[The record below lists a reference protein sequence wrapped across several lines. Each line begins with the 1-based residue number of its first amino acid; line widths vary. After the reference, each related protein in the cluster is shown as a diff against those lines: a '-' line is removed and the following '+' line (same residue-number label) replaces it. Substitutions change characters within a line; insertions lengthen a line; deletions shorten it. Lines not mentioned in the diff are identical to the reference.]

1 MTAPQNPTPEQPGY
15 QPPPTEGAAQPPA
28 GATPPPQGYYPP
40 AGQPQAYP
48 PAGQPQTYPPAGQPQ
63 TYPPAGAA
71 QPGPYPPAGYQP
83 AAPGAYQTPPG
94 ALQPG
99 GPAPTGSNKK
109 GLAIGLIL
117 RIGIPVAL
125 VLIGVIWALFQFNVE
140 DAKVGDCLVQDGT
153 DSVKAVKC
161 DDPSA
166 KYQVVRI
173 FEDQKEPTDFTNPCN
188 DIADAD
194 ASYWEGKQ
202 GSTGRILCLK
212 KL

>member
-1 MTAPQNPTPEQPGY
+1 MTTPQNPTPEQPGF
-15 QPPPTEGAAQPPA
+15 QPPSTEGAAQPPA
-28 GATPPPQGYYPP
+28 GATPQPQGYYPP
-40 AGQPQAYP
+40 AGVPQAYP
-48 PAGQPQTYPPAGQPQ
+48 SAGAPPAG
-63 TYPPAGAA
+63 
-71 QPGPYPPAGYQP
+71 PYPAAGYQP

-94 ALQPG
+94 AFQPG
-99 GPAPTGSNKK
+99 GPAPAGSNKK
-109 GLAIGLIL
+109 GLAIGLLL

-125 VLIGVIWALFQFNVE
+125 VLIGVIWALFQFHVE

-166 KYQVVRI
+166 KYQVVQI
-173 FEDQKEPTDFTNPCN
+173 FEDQKEPSDFTNPCN
-188 DIADAD
+188 DIANAD

-202 GSTGRILCLK
+202 GSTGRVLCLK

>member
-1 MTAPQNPTPEQPGY
+1 MTAPQNPTPEPPGY

-48 PAGQPQTYPPAGQPQ
+48 PAG
-63 TYPPAGAA
+63 AA

-83 AAPGAYQTPPG
+83 AAPGAYQMPPG
-94 ALQPG
+94 AFQPG

>member
-1 MTAPQNPTPEQPGY
+1 MTTPQNPTPEQPGF
-15 QPPPTEGAAQPPA
+15 QPPSAEGAAQPPA
-28 GATPPPQGYYPP
+28 GATPQPQGYYPP
-40 AGQPQAYP
+40 AGVPQAYP
-48 PAGQPQTYPPAGQPQ
+48 SAGAPPAG
-63 TYPPAGAA
+63 
-71 QPGPYPPAGYQP
+71 PYPAAGYQP

-94 ALQPG
+94 AFQPG

-109 GLAIGLIL
+109 GLAIGLLL

-125 VLIGVIWALFQFNVE
+125 VLIGVIWALFQFHVE

-166 KYQVVRI
+166 KYQVVQI
-173 FEDQKEPTDFTNPCN
+173 FEDQKEPSDFTNPCN
-188 DIADAD
+188 DIANAD

-202 GSTGRILCLK
+202 GSTGRVLCLK

>member
-1 MTAPQNPTPEQPGY
+1 MTTPQNPTPEQPGF
-15 QPPPTEGAAQPPA
+15 QPPSAEGAAQPPA
-28 GATPPPQGYYPP
+28 GATPQPQGYYPP
-40 AGQPQAYP
+40 AGAPQAYP
-48 PAGQPQTYPPAGQPQ
+48 PAGAPQV
-63 TYPPAGAA
+63 YPPAGAPPA
-71 QPGPYPPAGYQP
+71 GPYPPAGYQP
-83 AAPGAYQTPPG
+83 ATPGAYQTPPG
-94 ALQPG
+94 AFQPG
-99 GPAPTGSNKK
+99 GPAPAGSNKK
-109 GLAIGLIL
+109 GLAIGLLL

-125 VLIGVIWALFQFNVE
+125 VLIGVIWALFQFHVE

-166 KYQVVRI
+166 KYQVVQI
-173 FEDQKEPTDFTNPCN
+173 FEDQKEPSDFTNPCN
-188 DIADAD
+188 DIANAD